1 MKKKK
6 TWSIIRI
13 ILFSLLLAFFFRSYL
28 FASYV
33 VNGKSMEPT
42 LHDGNLLMVNK
53 MIYDLKEI
61 DRFDVIVFHANE
73 EEDYVKRVIGLP
85 GDHIAYKNDIL
96 YINGEPVKEPYL
108 EPFREEAEGQLT
120 NDFTIEEITEETVV
134 PEGKLFVLGDNRQ
147 KSYDSRDIGF
157 VDVATVVGKV
167 DVLYWPM
174 SDIDFQLIR

>member
-1 MKKKK
+1 MTKKK

-13 ILFSLLLAFFFRSYL
+13 ILLSLLLVFFFRYYL
-28 FASYV
+28 FASYI

-53 MIYDLKEI
+53 MIYDLKDI

-85 GDHIAYKNDIL
+85 GDHIAYKDDKL
-96 YINGEPVKEPYL
+96 YINGIPIEEPYL
-108 EPFREEAEGQLT
+108 EPFRERVEGKLT
-120 NDFTIEEITEETVV
+120 NDFTIEEVTEESVV
-134 PEGKLFVLGDNRQ
+134 PQGKLFVLGDNRR
-147 KSYDSRDIGF
+147 KSYDSREIGF
-157 VDVATVVGKV
+157 VDQETVVGKV

>member
-1 MKKKK
+1 
-6 TWSIIRI
+6 
-13 ILFSLLLAFFFRSYL
+13 
-28 FASYV
+28 
-33 VNGKSMEPT
+33 MEPT